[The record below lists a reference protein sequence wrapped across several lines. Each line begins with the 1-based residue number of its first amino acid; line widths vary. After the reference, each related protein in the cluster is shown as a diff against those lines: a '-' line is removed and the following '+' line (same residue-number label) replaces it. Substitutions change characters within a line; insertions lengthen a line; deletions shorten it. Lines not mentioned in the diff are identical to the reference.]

1 MIFTVVGAA
10 GVVKINM
17 AQVIPAG
24 WQQLTAFG
32 ALQRELETLA
42 VLAEGLPD
50 TYTVYHGVHWTRVDK
65 QHSIFGEVDFVIV
78 NAVGKVLLVE
88 QKSGFLQETEG
99 GLVKRYGDKDKS
111 VPAQMART
119 ADQLQT
125 KFSLAS
131 RGVKL
136 SIEILL
142 YCPDYEVK
150 QPAAAGIDPARIIDS
165 KKRPY
170 LVQLIQQILRDE
182 SADTDT
188 EACDRIHR
196 FFAGILHVVP
206 DVSTMAG
213 EARSLFTR
221 ISGGLAHWARQVEC
235 TPQRLRVIGTAGSGK
250 TQLALAIF
258 NDAIATSKRPL
269 YVCFNRPLSDHFAQ
283 IVPAGGEVA
292 TYHQLC
298 DRVLAAAGQK
308 PDFGTP
314 NVFQLVEERFA
325 THEPGERWKF
335 DVVIV
340 DEGQDFTVKW
350 RDAILRLLKP
360 EGSAWWMEDPLQN
373 LYGKEPVPLPGW
385 TVLRSQ
391 TNYRSPQ
398 DILLYLNALRPESR
412 VIEAGS
418 PLDGSDVEIL
428 TYGDAAGLI
437 SQTKKA
443 IGNAIGLGFKRD
455 LIALITFRGKKESL
469 LASYD
474 QLGPYRLKSFTGN
487 YDLLGSPIFSEGDLL
502 VESVYRF
509 KGQSAPC
516 VVLTEIDFE
525 TLDDKALRKV
535 FVGATRATMKLI
547 LVMSDSAAKRL
558 LERLG

>member
-1 MIFTVVGAA
+1 
-10 GVVKINM
+10 M
-17 AQVIPAG
+17 AQVIPTG
-24 WQQLTAFG
+24 WRQLTAFG
-32 ALQRELETLA
+32 ALQRELETLV

-99 GLVKRYGDKDKS
+99 GLVKRYGEKDKS

-119 ADQLQT
+119 ADQLQQ
-125 KFSLAS
+125 KYSLAS
-131 RGVKL
+131 RGAKL
-136 SIEILL
+136 FIEILL

-150 QPAAAGIDPARIIDS
+150 HPAAAGIDPARIIDS

-170 LVQLIQQILRDE
+170 LIQFVQQILRDE
-182 SADTDT
+182 HADD
-188 EACDRIHR
+188 EARERVHR
-196 FFAGILHVVP
+196 FFSGVLQVVP

-221 ISGGLAHWARQVEC
+221 ISGGLAHWARQIEC

-250 TQLALAIF
+250 TQLALALF
-258 NDAIATSKRPL
+258 NDAIAAGKRPL

-283 IVPAGGEVA
+283 IAPAGGEVA

-298 DRVLAAAGQK
+298 DRVLNAAGQK
-308 PDFGTP
+308 PDFEAP
-314 NVFQLVEERFA
+314 NAFNLLEELFA
-325 THEPGERWKF
+325 AHDPGERWKF

-340 DEGQDFTVKW
+340 DEGQDFAVKW
-350 RDAILRLLKP
+350 RDAIMRLLKP

-385 TVLRSQ
+385 VVLRSQ

-398 DILLYLNALRPESR
+398 DILLYLNALLPESR

-418 PLDGSDVEIL
+418 PLDGSDVEIM
-428 TYGDAAGLI
+428 TYSDTSGLI

-443 IGNAIGLGFKRD
+443 IGNAIGLGFKRE
-455 LIALITFRGKKESL
+455 LIALITFRGRKESM

-474 QLGPYRLKSFTGN
+474 QLGPYRLKSFTGK

-502 VESVYRF
+502 IESVYRF

-516 VVLTEIDFE
+516 VVLTEVDFE
-525 TLDDKALRKV
+525 TLDEKALRKI

-547 LVMSDSAAKRL
+547 LVVSDSATKKL
-558 LERLG
+558 LEHLS